1 MTEMISWKT
10 EGPFNLDHLMQ
21 VVKRLRDPEVG
32 CPWDIQ
38 QSFKSILSSTL
49 EECYELIDAIQK
61 EDFSHVE
68 EELGDVLFQVVFYAQ
83 MGSEESYFDFAS
95 VVDGLVKKL
104 IRRHPHVFGSSEE
117 NLNCDAKRD
126 DSHMSVSE
134 VKDTWEKIKVQERR
148 AKDHRSAL
156 ADVPLALPS
165 LSRAQKIQKR
175 ASQVG
180 FDWKD
185 VDGPLEKIE
194 EELLELRDSLSTGD
208 RDQIKSELGDLLFSC
223 VNLSRHLNLDA
234 EESLRC
240 ATAKFEKRFV
250 TMENEVGRSGR
261 LVKDLSMADYNTLW
275 EKAKKLSL

>member
-1 MTEMISWKT
+1 MRETISWKT
-10 EGPFNLDHLMQ
+10 EGPFSLDHLIQ
-21 VVKRLRDPEVG
+21 VVERLRDPEAG

-68 EELGDVLFQVVFYAQ
+68 EELGDVLFQIVFYAQ
-83 MGSEESYFDFAS
+83 MGSEASYFDLAS
-95 VVDGLVKKL
+95 VIDGLVKKL
-104 IRRHPHVFGSSEE
+104 IRRHPHVFGSPEE
-117 NLNCDAKRD
+117 NLNCDLKRD
-126 DSHMSVSE
+126 TQHMSVSE
-134 VKDTWEKIKVQERR
+134 VKDTWEKIKEQERTER
-148 AKDHRSAL
+148 DHRSVL

-180 FDWKD
+180 FDWKSH
-185 VDGPLEKIE
+185 DGPLDKIE
-194 EELLELRDSLSTGD
+194 EELLELRDSLSAGD
-208 RDQIKSELGDLLFSC
+208 RHQIKSELGDLLFSC

-261 LVKDLSMADYNTLW
+261 LIKDLSMADYNALW
-275 EKAKKLSL
+275 EKVKNPNL

>member
-1 MTEMISWKT
+1 MREIISWKT
-10 EGPFNLDHLMQ
+10 QGPFSLDHLMQ
-21 VVKRLRDPEVG
+21 VVERLRDPDSG

-38 QSFKSILSSTL
+38 QSFKSIISSTL

-83 MGSEESYFDFAS
+83 MASEESYFDLAS
-95 VVDGLVKKL
+95 VIDGLVKKL

-117 NLNCDAKRD
+117 NLNCNPKRD
-126 DSHMSVSE
+126 NKQMSVSE
-134 VKDTWEKIKVQERR
+134 VKDTWEKIKAQERTER
-148 AKDHRSAL
+148 DHRSAL
-156 ADVPLALPS
+156 ADVPLALPG

-185 VDGPLEKIE
+185 HEGPLDKIE
-194 EELLELRDSLSTGD
+194 EELLELRDSLSEGD

-240 ATAKFEKRFV
+240 ATEKFENRFV
-250 TMENEVGRSGR
+250 TMENEVVRSGR
-261 LVKDLSMADYNTLW
+261 LFKDLTMVDCDALW
-275 EKAKKLSL
+275 EKVKNS

>member
-1 MTEMISWKT
+1 MREKISWKT
-10 EGPFNLDHLMQ
+10 EGPFSLDHLMQ
-21 VVKRLRDPEVG
+21 VIERLRDPDSG

-38 QSFKSILSSTL
+38 QSFKSIVSSTL

-83 MGSEESYFDFAS
+83 MGSEESYFDLAS
-95 VVDGLVKKL
+95 VIDGLVKKL

-117 NLNCDAKRD
+117 NLNCDPKRD
-126 DSHMSVSE
+126 NKQMSVSE
-134 VKDTWEKIKVQERR
+134 VKDTWEKIKAQERTER
-148 AKDHRSAL
+148 DHRSAL
-156 ADVPLALPS
+156 ADVPFALPS

-185 VDGPLEKIE
+185 HDGPLDKIQ
-194 EELLELRDSLSTGD
+194 EELLELRDSLSEGD

-240 ATAKFEKRFV
+240 ATEKFENRFV
-250 TMENEVGRSGR
+250 TMEDEVVRSGR
-261 LVKDLSMADYNTLW
+261 LMKDLSMTDSNALW
-275 EKAKKLSL
+275 EKAKNS

>member
-1 MTEMISWKT
+1 MREKISWKT
-10 EGPFNLDHLMQ
+10 EGPFSLDHLMQ
-21 VVKRLRDPEVG
+21 VVERLRDPDSG

-38 QSFKSILSSTL
+38 QSFKSIVSSTL

-83 MGSEESYFDFAS
+83 MGSEESYFDLAS
-95 VVDGLVKKL
+95 VIDGLVKKL

-117 NLNCDAKRD
+117 NLNCNPKRD
-126 DSHMSVSE
+126 NKQMSVSE
-134 VKDTWEKIKVQERR
+134 VKDTWEKIKIQERTER
-148 AKDHRSAL
+148 DHRSAL

-185 VDGPLEKIE
+185 HEGPLDKIE
-194 EELLELRDSLSTGD
+194 EELLELRDSLSEGD

-240 ATAKFEKRFV
+240 ATEKFENRFV
-250 TMENEVGRSGR
+250 TMENEVVRSGR
-261 LVKDLSMADYNTLW
+261 LFKDLTMVDCDALW
-275 EKAKKLSL
+275 EKVKNS

>member
-1 MTEMISWKT
+1 MREIISWKT
-10 EGPFNLDHLMQ
+10 EGPFSLDHLMQ
-21 VVKRLRDPEVG
+21 VVERLRDPDSG

-38 QSFKSILSSTL
+38 QSFKSIVSSTL

-83 MGSEESYFDFAS
+83 MGSEKSYFDLAS
-95 VVDGLVKKL
+95 VIDGLVKKL

-117 NLNCDAKRD
+117 NLNCNPKRD
-126 DSHMSVSE
+126 NKQMSVSE
-134 VKDTWEKIKVQERR
+134 VKDTWEKIKAQERTER
-148 AKDHRSAL
+148 DYRSAL

-165 LSRAQKIQKR
+165 LSRADKIQKR

-185 VDGPLEKIE
+185 HEGPLDKIE
-194 EELLELRDSLSTGD
+194 EELLELRDSLSEGD

-240 ATAKFEKRFV
+240 ATEKFENRFV
-250 TMENEVGRSGR
+250 TMENEVVRSGR
-261 LVKDLSMADYNTLW
+261 LFKDLSITDCDALW
-275 EKAKKLSL
+275 EKAKNS

>member
-1 MTEMISWKT
+1 MREIISWKT
-10 EGPFNLDHLMQ
+10 QGPFSLDHLMQ
-21 VVKRLRDPEVG
+21 VVERLRDPDSG

-38 QSFKSILSSTL
+38 QSFKSIVSSTL

-83 MGSEESYFDFAS
+83 MGSEESYFDLAS
-95 VVDGLVKKL
+95 VIDGLVKKL

-117 NLNCDAKRD
+117 SLNCDPKINNKQ
-126 DSHMSVSE
+126 MSVSE
-134 VKDTWEKIKVQERR
+134 VKDTWEKIKAQERTKR
-148 AKDHRSAL
+148 DHRSAL
-156 ADVPLALPS
+156 ADVPLALPG

-185 VDGPLEKIE
+185 HEGPLDKIE
-194 EELLELRDSLSTGD
+194 EELLELRDSLSEGD

-240 ATAKFEKRFV
+240 ATEKFENRFV
-250 TMENEVGRSGR
+250 TMENEVVRSGR
-261 LVKDLSMADYNTLW
+261 LFKDLTMVDCDALW
-275 EKAKKLSL
+275 EKVKNS